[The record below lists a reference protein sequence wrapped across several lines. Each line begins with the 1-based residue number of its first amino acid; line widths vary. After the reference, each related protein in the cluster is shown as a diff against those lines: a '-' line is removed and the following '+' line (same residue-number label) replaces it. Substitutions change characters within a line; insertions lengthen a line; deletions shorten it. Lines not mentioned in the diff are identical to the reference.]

1 MIRVTDHIAI
11 AESELSYQF
20 TPSSG
25 PGGQNVNKV
34 ATAAHLR
41 FDVDGSPSLPEDVV
55 RRLRSLAGKRMSSD
69 GVILI
74 KAQRYRTQERN
85 KEDALARLVSLISR
99 AAKPP
104 RPRRA
109 TAPSRAS
116 IRRRLDTKA
125 RRGQTKRS
133 RGPITDADA

>member
-11 AESELSYQF
+11 AESEVSYQF

-41 FDVDGSPSLPEDVV
+41 FDVGSSPSLPVDVA
-55 RRLRSLAGKRMSSD
+55 RRLRSLAGKRMSAD

-99 AAKPP
+99 AAEPP

-109 TAPSRAS
+109 TAPTRAS
-116 IRRRLDTKA
+116 IQRRLDTKS
-125 RRGQTKRS
+125 RRGQTKRA
-133 RGPITDADA
+133 RGPIRGEDA

>member
-11 AESELSYQF
+11 ADSELSYQF

-25 PGGQNVNKV
+25 PGGQNVNKL

-41 FDVDGSPSLPEDVV
+41 FDVDGSLSLPGDVV
-55 RRLRSLAGKRMSSD
+55 RRLRSLAGKRMSAD

-99 AAKPP
+99 AAEPP
-104 RPRRA
+104 RLRRA

-116 IRRRLDTKA
+116 IQRRLDTKA

-133 RGPITDADA
+133 RGPITDG